1 MRLPHYF
8 LIHLLLIT
16 RTESQQPRI
25 IATPRSSHR
34 PASSTSSSS
43 SPQHPS
49 FSENAQK
56 LLALAAKHGPNPSAL
71 SRPHD
76 IQDAHRKISNHP
88 RRLLGPSELHAKNCP
103 NGGNVGGVC
112 EKAPTA
118 MPSSGASFNSAGAVE
133 LVADHHRALIRY
145 TVDGSE
151 PTNSNYA
158 EELIGRGVV
167 QLHVNPACPQNRF
180 SRRLGNELGRT
191 YCTFAPMERIVTVK
205 AKVFGR
211 QNRSEEDSAILSTNY
226 SVWTGRH
233 GRAILVPFYHGEAN
247 ELSVPYVQEVAKDT
261 GGGNTTGYRRE
272 VGLGFSGKLVEVQ
285 VRWQRFRGQSVTQDY
300 LLHIDCNTRMSAR
313 SRVLLFAV
321 KYNAIQNSA
330 SARCDYGF
338 CRIYAIF

>member
-1 MRLPHYF
+1 MRLPDCF

-16 RTESQQPRI
+16 RIESQQPRI
-25 IATPRSSHR
+25 IATPGSSHL
-34 PASSTSSSS
+34 PASSTLSSS
-43 SPQHPS
+43 SPRHPS
-49 FSENAQK
+49 FSEKAQQ

-76 IQDAHRKISNHP
+76 IQDVDRNVSNYR
-88 RRLLGPSELHAKNCP
+88 RRLLGPSELH
-103 NGGNVGGVC
+103 V
-112 EKAPTA
+112 
-118 MPSSGASFNSAGAVE
+118 MPSSGAFFNSAGAVE
-133 LVADHHRALIRY
+133 LVADRHRALIRY

-158 EELIGRGVV
+158 GELIGRGIV

-191 YCTFAPMERIVTVK
+191 YCTFAPMKRNVTVK

-211 QNRSEEDSAILSTNY
+211 QNQSAEDSAILSASY

-261 GGGNTTGYRRE
+261 GGGNTSGYRRE

-285 VRWQRFRGQSVTQDY
+285 VRWQRFRGQPVPQDY
-300 LLHIDCNTRMSAR
+300 LLHIDCNTRVSVRLRA
-313 SRVLLFAV
+313 LFFAA
-321 KYNAIQNSA
+321 KHNAFQDSA

-338 CRIYAIF
+338 CRIYAIFRWGT